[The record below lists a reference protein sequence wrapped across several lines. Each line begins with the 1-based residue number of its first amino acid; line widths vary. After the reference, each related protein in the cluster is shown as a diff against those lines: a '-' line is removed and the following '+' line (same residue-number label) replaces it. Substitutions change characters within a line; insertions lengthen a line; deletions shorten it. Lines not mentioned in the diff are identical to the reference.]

1 MTKSES
7 TVLRT
12 LSVVFSFIGILY
24 YGYILIQSVKYNFR
38 EIRIQPNGGYD
49 LEPNFSAEKFIL
61 NIPYFIVLII
71 LLSLTVFTILFLLK
85 QKKSYA
91 ILFISNTVILI
102 LSMFFINTNLLEFM
116 FIKYNLP
123 KFLFKFLCSLPN
135 NTFVYLKLIPF
146 TASACCVIP
155 FLFVKDSHLTIQNAS
170 KTE

>member
-61 NIPYFIVLII
+61 NTRI
-71 LLSLTVFTILFLLK
+71 LL
-85 QKKSYA
+85 
-91 ILFISNTVILI
+91 
-102 LSMFFINTNLLEFM
+102 
-116 FIKYNLP
+116 
-123 KFLFKFLCSLPN
+123 C
-135 NTFVYLKLIPF
+135 
-146 TASACCVIP
+146 
-155 FLFVKDSHLTIQNAS
+155 
-170 KTE
+170 